1 MRIHVNGQSRTLER
15 PTSVTELLG
24 QLDLDP
30 RRVAVEINED
40 LVPRKNFAE
49 TTVREGDQVEIVTF
63 VGGG

>member
-1 MRIHVNGQSRTLER
+1 MQIHLNGQSRTLER
-15 PTSVTELLG
+15 PASVTELLD
-24 QLDLDP
+24 QLELDP

-49 TTVREGDQVEIVTF
+49 TTVQDGDQVEIVTF